1 MITKC
6 KFCGGA
12 LKYDADIRRMV
23 CEYCSSMFDVEDTE
37 EEKEYEKMQ
46 AMSAGKN
53 PDGAIGRLFLRRKRG
68 QWICRSITA
77 QAAAVSFT

>member
-37 EEKEYEKMQ
+37 EEKE
-46 AMSAGKN
+46 
-53 PDGAIGRLFLRRKRG
+53 
-68 QWICRSITA
+68 
-77 QAAAVSFT
+77 